1 MSNRIRKYP
10 RTLLAIA
17 VASAS
22 FGAIAQDEG
31 MDQLE
36 EVVVTGIRGSLERSM
51 DMKRDAQGVVDA
63 ISAEDIG
70 KMPDTNLAESLQRIT
85 GVSIDR
91 QNGEGSRVTVRGFG
105 PDYNVVTLN
114 GRQMPAANIEATS
127 ASSSRSFDFA
137 NLAAESVSA
146 VEIYKTGKAS
156 LSTGGIGSVINIR
169 TARPLEQ
176 DDLVA
181 NVGIKAMHDTS
192 TKTGDSWTPEIS
204 GIFSTK
210 FADDTMGI
218 ALTGSY
224 SDRQSGYAKA
234 ETGPGWYTIPGGQG
248 DWGSV
253 APDNST
259 GTPGVFTD
267 FDNPPQAGDIYAMP
281 RGIGF
286 AFGEIQRE
294 RTNAQVTFQWAP
306 SDTLETTL
314 DYTHSEQDVEQQYN
328 AMGAWFNGV
337 PVSGG
342 FTPGTGNGSV
352 VALTE
357 YTDGTGS
364 DVTFNAG
371 EWGTKNTN
379 NSLGLNVAWHPTD
392 ALTLVF
398 DYHNSTAKNGAKD
411 DRGTNNNVAGV
422 QYNRA
427 STTVNYTSPLPTV
440 SFGFNADGP
449 FDSAN
454 MLTSGT
460 AFRNALMKH
469 DIEQAKID
477 GTFEFEDST
486 IRSIDFGLSM
496 LESENRSAFANAQR
510 DTWGGYGTAADYDDS
525 LFVQKSMASALDQFS
540 SASSPDMTPYYYA
553 SDFNGM
559 IDAISAIATANGETI
574 SPCGTRLCASNDF
587 TTDRTTIE
595 NQKGAYAQVNLSWDD
610 VAMPMNLSLGLRYED
625 TAVDAYAL
633 VPTYSEI
640 QWVGDNEFKA
650 VSDGETVEYRK
661 GSYSN
666 WLPNIDFDIAL
677 TEDVMARASVS
688 KTISRPGYGDIQGG
702 QTINDLLRF
711 NGGTSN
717 LGDPD
722 LDPFESTNF
731 DLSGEW
737 YYDEGSYLSVGYY
750 RKSVKNFIGLTSFQ
764 EETFNLAHPV
774 QGPRYDQAVADLG
787 TTDADVIRPYLNGLY
802 GAPFTGSAAEGDSAA
817 VFTVIMPV
825 NAETAKIDGFEVA
838 LQHMFGDSGFGA
850 IVNFTTVNGDIAYD
864 DFNTNKCDGC
874 ENQFALL
881 GLSDSFNIVGF
892 YDKNGIQARI
902 AYNWRDDFLN
912 STFDGNGE
920 RNPIYTEAYGQW
932 DVNVS
937 YDINDNFA
945 IFAEG
950 INITSETQRLYGRH
964 VNMMIGAIQ
973 TGARYNLG
981 ARYTF

>member
-22 FGAIAQDEG
+22 FGAVAQDEG

-248 DWGSV
+248 DWGSI
-253 APDNST
+253 APDN
-259 GTPGVFTD
+259 PNFE
-267 FDNPPQAGDIYAMP
+267 NAPQAGDVYAVP

-294 RTNAQVTFQWAP
+294 RTNAQATFQWAP
-306 SDTLETTL
+306 TDKLEATL
-314 DYTHSEQDVEQQYN
+314 DYTFSEQDVEQQYN

-337 PVSGG
+337 PVSGA

-398 DYHNSTAKNGAKD
+398 DYHNSSAKNGAKD
-411 DRGTNNNVAGV
+411 DRGTNNNIAGV

-427 STTVNYTSPLPTV
+427 ATTVNYTTPLPTV
-440 SFGFNADGP
+440 SFEFNAQGP
-449 FDSAN
+449 FDPSQ

-477 GTFEFEDST
+477 GTFEFEDSAV
-486 IRSIDFGLSM
+486 RSIDFGLSM

-559 IDAISAIATANGETI
+559 NDAIAAIAAANGETLVGA
-574 SPCGTRLCASNDF
+574 CGDRLCASNDF
-587 TTDRTTIE
+587 TTDRTTQE
-595 NQKGAYAQVNLSWDD
+595 SQKGAYVQVNLGWDD
-610 VAMPMNLSLGLRYED
+610 LAMPINLAVGLRYED
-625 TAVDAYAL
+625 TKVDSKAL
-633 VPTYSEI
+633 VPQYDSI
-640 QWVGDNEFKA
+640 IWAADNEFVA
-650 VSDGETVEYRK
+650 QANGVDFTQLK
-661 GSYSN
+661 GAYSN
-666 WLPNIDFDIAL
+666 WLPNIDFDIAF
-677 TEDVMARASVS
+677 TDDVVGRASVS
-688 KTISRPGYGDIQGG
+688 KTISRPGYADIQGG
-702 QTINDLLRF
+702 QTIDPLVRF
-711 NGGTSN
+711 NGGTGSRGN
-717 LGDPD
+717 PD

-731 DLSGEW
+731 ELSVEW
-737 YYDEGSYLSVGYY
+737 YYGEGSYVSAGYY
-750 RKSVKNFIGLTSFQ
+750 KKDVENFIGQTSF
-764 EETFNLAHPV
+764 EETVFDLAHPV
-774 QGPRYDQAVADLG
+774 QGPRYQQAVADLG
-787 TTDADVIRPYLNGLY
+787 TSDAGAVRAYMESLY
-802 GAPFTGSAAEGDSAA
+802 GAPVEGSAADGDTAA
-817 VFTVIMPV
+817 VFRMIAPV

-838 LQHMFGDSGFGA
+838 VQHMFGESGFGA

-864 DFNTNKCDGC
+864 NFNTNKGAGV

-964 VNMMIGAIQ
+964 ENMMIGTIQ